1 MADWLKNAVFYEI
14 YPQTFND
21 TNADGIGDF
30 QGIIEKLDYIKDMG
44 YTDLWINPC
53 FKSPFYDAGYDVEDF
68 YTVAP
73 RYGTN
78 EDLKRLFGEA
88 HKRGMHVLLDLVAGH
103 TAVTCDWLKQS
114 MKNEKNEYS
123 DRYIWTESVW
133 QHPNDIED
141 ISGWLRGFSPRNGS
155 CALNYFT
162 TQPALN
168 YGFAKVTEPWMQPV
182 DAEGPMATREEL
194 VNIIKFWL
202 KLGCD
207 GFRVDMAFSLVKADP
222 DKVETTKLWKD
233 VLGRVK
239 AEFPDSAFIPEWG
252 EVEKSLGAGFDMD
265 FLMFVGPSNYND
277 LFRCDNPYFRQD
289 GKGDATKFFKY
300 FLSRREMTRDMGYMC
315 LPAGNHDMA
324 RITHWLDETELRLA
338 YAFIF
343 SMPCIPFMYNGDE
356 IGMRYIDGMDSVE
369 GAYERTGNRL
379 PMQWDDTL
387 NNGFSAATPDLLYI
401 QPDPEANGN
410 NVKAQMEDE
419 GSLWNF
425 IKNLITLRKAT
436 PALQESTEFEMISGD
451 EQVYPLVYIRY
462 DNEKK
467 ILVSINP
474 TDKEQSCKADVNLGE
489 VMFEYNGKP
498 KYGDGTLTVPPCS
511 ASYIVIE

>member
-1 MADWLKNAVFYEI
+1 
-14 YPQTFND
+14 
-21 TNADGIGDF
+21 
-30 QGIIEKLDYIKDMG
+30 
-44 YTDLWINPC
+44 
-53 FKSPFYDAGYDVEDF
+53 
-68 YTVAP
+68 
-73 RYGTN
+73 
-78 EDLKRLFGEA
+78 
-88 HKRGMHVLLDLVAGH
+88 
-103 TAVTCDWLKQS
+103 
-114 MKNEKNEYS
+114 
-123 DRYIWTESVW
+123 
-133 QHPNDIED
+133 
-141 ISGWLRGFSPRNGS
+141 
-155 CALNYFT
+155 
-162 TQPALN
+162 
-168 YGFAKVTEPWMQPV
+168 
-182 DAEGPMATREEL
+182 MATREEL